1 MGLPSLVINRDELPA
16 ILKKIL
22 SEVSMKVS
30 LENAKVEGL
39 ELDLGEEE
47 IETLIDVIVEKTDA
61 KSITVQD
68 IYMAVINVQTNMS
81 VLQSSYSNALTDA
94 SFNLT
99 SLLNEQK
106 AVETLLQRIIDY
118 LSIKGI
124 PYSIPLRQ
132 VIPGSEGDFYLT
144 FSSIRECLLTSVF
157 SFQSEYRFEDSWSLY
172 VNNEL
177 LFDHVG
183 TKYTEER
190 KNFSSHYGIKSGDTI
205 RIVFH
210 NYSGKTKTIN
220 YDIDFLV

>member
-16 ILKKIL
+16 ILKRIL
-22 SEVSMKVS
+22 SEVSLNVS

-39 ELDLGEEE
+39 ELDLGTEQ
-47 IETLIDVIVEKTDA
+47 IEALIEAISEKTDA
-61 KSITVQD
+61 KSISVQD
-68 IYMAVINVQTNMS
+68 IYMAVINVQANMS
-81 VLQSSYSNALTDA
+81 TIQSSYSNALTDA

-99 SLLNEQK
+99 SLIGEQK
-106 AVETLLQRIIDY
+106 IVEELLQRIIDY

-124 PYSIPLRQ
+124 PYTVPLRQ
-132 VIPGSEGDFYLT
+132 VVPGNEGDFYLT
-144 FSSIRECLLTSVF
+144 FSSIRECLLTSVY

-177 LFDHVG
+177 LFDHIG
-183 TKYTEER
+183 TKYAEER
-190 KNFSSHYGIKSGDTI
+190 KNFSSHYGIKTGDTV